1 MQLIDGQYFKVAE
14 LLRSQTAERCGID
27 NTPTDDEI
35 IDNINYTIRRLD
47 EIREGYG
54 KPIIINSGYRCP
66 ELNRKVGGVSSSF
79 HQLGLAVDIRWDSD
93 LFAYLQQYCSFHKL
107 LRETSKKGVRWIH
120 LSFQRNKKD
129 EGNIVS
135 YINNA

>member
-1 MQLIDGQYFKVAE
+1 MQLIDGQYFKVE
-14 LLRSQTAERCGID
+14 EILRSQTAERCGID

-79 HQLGLAVDIRWDSD
+79 HQLGLAVDIRWDSC
-93 LFAYLQQYCSFHKL
+93 LFEYLQQYCSFHKL

>member
-1 MQLIDGQYFKVAE
+1 MQLIDGQYFKVEE
-14 LLRSQTAERCGID
+14 LLRSETAERYGID

-35 IDNINYTIRRLD
+35 IDNLNYTIQRLD

-79 HQLGLAVDIRWDSD
+79 H
-93 LFAYLQQYCSFHKL
+93 
-107 LRETSKKGVRWIH
+107 
-120 LSFQRNKKD
+120 
-129 EGNIVS
+129 
-135 YINNA
+135 

>member
-14 LLRSQTAERCGID
+14 LLCSQTAERCGID

-79 HQLGLAVDIRWDSD
+79 HQLGLAVDIRWDSC
-93 LFAYLQQYCSFHKL
+93 LFEYLQQYCSFHKL

>member
-1 MQLIDGQYFKVAE
+1 MQLIDGQYFKVEE
-14 LLRSQTAERCGID
+14 LLRSETAERYGID
-27 NTPTDDEI
+27 NTPTDDDI

-93 LFAYLQQYCSFHKL
+93 LFNYL
-107 LRETSKKGVRWIH
+107 
-120 LSFQRNKKD
+120 
-129 EGNIVS
+129 
-135 YINNA
+135 

>member
-1 MQLIDGQYFKVAE
+1 MQLIDGQYFKVEE
-14 LLRSQTAERCGID
+14 LLRSQTAEKCKID

-35 IDNINYTIRRLD
+35 IDNINYTIQRLD

-66 ELNRKVGGVSSSF
+66 ELNSKVGGVSSSF
-79 HQLGLAVDIRWDSD
+79 HQLGLAVDIKWDSD
-93 LFAYLQQYCSFHKL
+93 LFTYLQQHCSFHKL
-107 LRETSKKGVRWIH
+107 LRETNKHGVRWIH
-120 LSFQRNKKD
+120 LSFKRNKKD
-129 EGNIVS
+129 EGNIIS

>member
-14 LLRSQTAERCGID
+14 LLRSQTAERCRID

-79 HQLGLAVDIRWDSD
+79 HQLGLAVDIRWDSC
-93 LFAYLQQYCSFHKL
+93 LFEYLQQYCSFHKL

>member
-1 MQLIDGQYFKVAE
+1 MQLIDGQYFKVEE
-14 LLRSQTAERCGID
+14 LLRSETAERYGID
-27 NTPTDDEI
+27 NTPTDDDI

-79 HQLGLAVDIRWDSD
+79 H
-93 LFAYLQQYCSFHKL
+93 
-107 LRETSKKGVRWIH
+107 
-120 LSFQRNKKD
+120 
-129 EGNIVS
+129 
-135 YINNA
+135 